1 MSRPLDV
8 RRFSSEKGRLARPR
22 PSEAIRSRTAPSK
35 APRKVVSMS
44 RYGLVGDTAVTGIT
58 FPSSPAVAAA
68 AAPPAPAPASI
79 PTIAQRFKPLGGIGT
94 RAGAGAATGTH
105 CTKPCTA
112 TGVTH
117 DWAQSEDTTPSGVLT
132 ATFTPGDVLMTALPS

>member
-1 MSRPLDV
+1 MSRPVDL
-8 RRFSSEKGRLARPR
+8 RRFSSETGRLARPR
-22 PSEAIRSRTAPSK
+22 PSEALRSRTAPSK

-44 RYGLVGDTAVTGIT
+44 RYCLVVGTVGDARTS
-58 FPSSPAVAAA
+58 FSLLAATA
-68 AAPPAPAPASI
+68 AAPPAPAPTRI
-79 PTIAQRFKPLGGIGT
+79 PAIALPLKPAGGTGT
-94 RAGAGAATGTH
+94 RAGAGATAAH

-117 DWAQSEDTTPSGVLT
+117 AWTQSEDTTPSGVLT